1 MAVAKEGRVMTSELQ
16 WEGFASVADPWI
28 LEALYAA
35 GTDCTISGQQA
46 ASAESLAFDDDL
58 RDQPFP

>member
-1 MAVAKEGRVMTSELQ
+1 MTSELQ

-46 ASAESLAFDDDL
+46 ASAASLAFDDDL

>member
-1 MAVAKEGRVMTSELQ
+1 MTSELQ

-46 ASAESLAFDDDL
+46 VSAMNLPFDDDL
-58 RDQPFP
+58 HDQPFP